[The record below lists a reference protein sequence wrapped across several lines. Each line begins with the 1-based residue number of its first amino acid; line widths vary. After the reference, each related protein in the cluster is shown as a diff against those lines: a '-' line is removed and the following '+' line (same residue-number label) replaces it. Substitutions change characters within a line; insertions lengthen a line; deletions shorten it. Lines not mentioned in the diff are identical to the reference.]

1 MLGVEIEGVI
11 EPGAIDRR
19 RPSRVL
25 GRAEDDDGGGWPQ
38 FLGGGLVHDAPAC
51 PGSLADRNQDR
62 RVISYAE
69 SLAIQYLPD
78 FFRGNGAFAH
88 DSPTVLSAQIHNGGG
103 NITRRGAA
111 VNDDANAAIEL
122 HAHLFGGRTLRR
134 AAEVCRRCSNWNA
147 C

>member
-1 MLGVEIEGVI
+1 MAE
-11 EPGAIDRR
+11 A
-19 RPSRVL
+19 
-25 GRAEDDDGGGWPQ
+25 GRNSSAVDWCTMRQHVQAASPT
-38 FLGGGLVHDAPAC
+38 ATTTSART
-51 PGSLADRNQDR
+51 SRNQNR

-88 DSPTVLSAQIHNGGG
+88 NSPTVLSAQIHNRGG

-122 HAHLFGGRTLRR
+122 QAHLFGGCTLRR
-134 AAEVCRRCSNWNA
+134 AAEVCRRCSNWNTRGSDDRQRNLGRRHA
-147 C
+147 ERHV